1 MGLLRGNRILEL
13 KYENWDADRSKW
25 YPAGPHEM
33 GYMDIH
39 TGTWFAVSDGHSH
52 EERVSTGP
60 SRHNFCEKDFLSK
73 SVVHNSV

>member
-1 MGLLRGNRILEL
+1 
-13 KYENWDADRSKW
+13 
-25 YPAGPHEM
+25 M